1 MAQFLGHPTVHLID
15 LFLEL
20 FAQLFKHSISI
31 NISGG
36 SMSFP
41 KVAVIGLGFMGRT
54 HIQSLRR
61 LGVEVYGVAG
71 VNEDEAKNAA
81 AELSIPKWYRNCD
94 EVFADP
100 AVQVVHLCTPNN
112 LHFQQ
117 AKQALMA
124 GKHVLCE
131 KPLALTPAESRELA
145 SLAKQKG
152 LITAVNYN
160 LRFYPICQEARA
172 RIQAGDLGSP
182 YLIHGAYLQDWLF
195 LKTDWNWR
203 LVPSEGGDLRV
214 VADIGTHW
222 MDLVTYLT
230 GLQITEVM
238 ADFATVHPTRLQP
251 SGAVETFAGKIEANT
266 SMKEVPIKTEDV
278 AVILFRFSNGAL
290 GSVNLSQVSAGR
302 KNFFWFEISG
312 SKSAI
317 RWDQE
322 NPNELW
328 LGYRESPNQILPKD
342 PSLFHP
348 EVRALTGFPGGHA
361 EGYPDTFVQV
371 FRQFYKAIETGKMP
385 QTGQFATFE
394 DGHHEML
401 LCQAI
406 QKSAAEK
413 RWVKVDEIPV

>member
-1 MAQFLGHPTVHLID
+1 
-15 LFLEL
+15 
-20 FAQLFKHSISI
+20 
-31 NISGG
+31 
-36 SMSFP
+36 MSFP

-61 LGVEVYGVAG
+61 LGMEVHGVAG
-71 VNEDEAKNAA
+71 ITEEEAKKAA
-81 AELSIPKWYRNCD
+81 RELSIQKWYRNFD
-94 EVFADP
+94 EAIADKEIE
-100 AVQVVHLCTPNN
+100 VIHLCTPNN

-117 AKQALMA
+117 AKKALEA

-131 KPLALTPAESRELA
+131 KPLAMTSDESRQLAELA
-145 SLAKQKG
+145 GRTG
-152 LITAVNYN
+152 LMTAVNYN

-172 RIQAGDLGSP
+172 RILAGDLGTP

-203 LVPSEGGDLRV
+203 LEPQQGGKLRV

-230 GLQITEVM
+230 GLKITAVM
-238 ADFATVHPTRLQP
+238 ANFATVHPTRLQP
-251 SGAVETFAGKIEANT
+251 AGEVETFAGKIEKNVSSNETA
-266 SMKEVPIKTEDV
+266 IHTEDA
-278 AVILFRFSNGAL
+278 AVILFQFENGAL
-290 GSVNLSQVSAGR
+290 GNVSLSQVSAGR
-302 KNFFWFEISG
+302 KNYFWFEISG
-312 SKSAI
+312 SKSSF

-328 LGYRESPNQILPKD
+328 IGYRDQPNQILPKD

-348 EVRALTGFPGGHA
+348 EARLLTGFPGGHA

-371 FRQFYKAIETGKMP
+371 FRQFYAAIASGKLP
-385 QTGQFATFE
+385 EAGKFATFE

-401 LCQAI
+401 LCEAI
-406 QKSAAEK
+406 ERSARSGA
-413 RWVKVDEIPV
+413 WIKVE

>member
-1 MAQFLGHPTVHLID
+1 
-15 LFLEL
+15 
-20 FAQLFKHSISI
+20 
-31 NISGG
+31 
-36 SMSFP
+36 MSFP

-61 LGVEVYGVAG
+61 LGMEVHGVAG
-71 VNEDEAKNAA
+71 ITEEEAKKAA
-81 AELSIPKWYRNCD
+81 RELSIQKWYRNFD
-94 EVFADP
+94 EAIADKEIE
-100 AVQVVHLCTPNN
+100 VIHLCTPNN

-117 AKQALMA
+117 AKKALEA

-131 KPLALTPAESRELA
+131 KPLAMTSDESRQLAELA
-145 SLAKQKG
+145 GRTG
-152 LITAVNYN
+152 LMTAVNYN

-172 RIQAGDLGSP
+172 RILAGDLGTP

-203 LVPSEGGDLRV
+203 LEPQQGGKLRV

-230 GLQITEVM
+230 GLKITAVM
-238 ADFATVHPTRLQP
+238 ANFATVHPTRLQP
-251 SGAVETFAGKIEANT
+251 AGEVETFAGKIEKNVSSNETA
-266 SMKEVPIKTEDV
+266 IHTEDA
-278 AVILFRFSNGAL
+278 AVILFRFENGAL
-290 GSVNLSQVSAGR
+290 GNVSLSQVSAGR
-302 KNFFWFEISG
+302 KNYFWFEISG
-312 SKSAI
+312 SKSSF

-328 LGYRESPNQILPKD
+328 IGYRDQPNQILPKD

-348 EVRALTGFPGGHA
+348 EARLLTGFPGGHA

-371 FRQFYKAIETGKMP
+371 FRQFYAAIASGKLP
-385 QTGQFATFE
+385 EAGKFATFE

-401 LCQAI
+401 LCEAI
-406 QKSAAEK
+406 ERSARSGA
-413 RWVKVDEIPV
+413 WIKVE

>member
-1 MAQFLGHPTVHLID
+1 
-15 LFLEL
+15 
-20 FAQLFKHSISI
+20 
-31 NISGG
+31 
-36 SMSFP
+36 MSFP

-61 LGVEVYGVAG
+61 LGIEVYGVAG
-71 VNEDEAKNAA
+71 ISEEEAKNAA
-81 AELSIPKWYRNCD
+81 KELSIGKWYRDFD
-94 EVFADP
+94 EAIADSE
-100 AVQVVHLCTPNN
+100 VQVVHLCTPNH
-112 LHFQQ
+112 LHFVQ
-117 AKQALMA
+117 AKKALEA

-131 KPLALTPAESRELA
+131 KPLALTPMESKELA
-145 SLAKQKG
+145 ALAKKTG
-152 LITAVNYN
+152 LFTAVNYN

-172 RIQAGDLGSP
+172 RIQAGDIGSP

-195 LKTDWNWR
+195 LKSDWNWR
-203 LVPSEGGDLRV
+203 LQTEQGGDLRV

-230 GLQITEVM
+230 GLKITAVM
-238 ADFATVHPTRLQP
+238 ADFSTVHPTRLQP
-251 SGAVETFAGKIEANT
+251 AGEVETFAGKIAANT
-266 SMKEVPIKTEDV
+266 SAKETPIKTEDV
-278 AVILFRFSNGAL
+278 AVILFRFNNGAL

-302 KNFFWFEISG
+302 KNYFWFEISG
-312 SKSAI
+312 AKSSL

-328 LGYRESPNQILPKD
+328 IGYREQPNQLLAKD

-371 FRQFYKAIETGKMP
+371 FRQFYTAIATGKMP
-385 QTGQFATFE
+385 ETGQFATFE
-394 DGHHEML
+394 DGHHEMV

-406 QKSAAEK
+406 QKSASEK
-413 RWVKVDEIPV
+413 RWVQMDEIPD